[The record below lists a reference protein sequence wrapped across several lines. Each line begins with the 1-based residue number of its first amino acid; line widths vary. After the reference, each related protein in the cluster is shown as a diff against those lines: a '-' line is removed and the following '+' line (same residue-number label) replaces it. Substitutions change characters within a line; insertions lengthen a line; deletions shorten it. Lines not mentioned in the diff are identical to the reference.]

1 MAIDSTKEHPNLT
14 RVSQF
19 RWEQG
24 RLLVAVWLIVAPL
37 LSVPASAQEAEVPE
51 GAEVLE
57 SDRVDGIHRD
67 LPAEISPIQQGAITI
82 RLHSTN
88 PVLEVANHQLLL
100 WPLEGGTHGAR
111 LTAKFQGE
119 AELQADLE
127 IAGLPAQMSDFVELL
142 EQETSIEG
150 RFEIAREE
158 SGYRVVAEELP
169 RFIAVRVKSRLAGQM
184 VTLCRGLALLAPGS
198 GAECEGLDRLLSVVR
213 LPMPEAGE
221 TYFIEASKLTTF
233 EREQLDGY
241 LDRH

>member
-111 LTAKFQGE
+111 LSAKFQGE

-127 IAGLPAQMSDFVELL
+127 IAGLPAQMSDFVELP

-184 VTLCRGLALLAPGS
+184 VTLCRGL
-198 GAECEGLDRLLSVVR
+198 
-213 LPMPEAGE
+213 
-221 TYFIEASKLTTF
+221 
-233 EREQLDGY
+233 
-241 LDRH
+241 